1 MWVNLKKN
9 RLVLF
14 CDFYTFVYNLLLW
27 VSLSLFLNKVIFLNS
42 INDEL
47 VCIDSYCVK
56 NWNNIIWFFYAFKK
70 SIHPFQTT
78 EQFNN
83 LKYVR
88 ISVKIYH
95 KSNIATR
102 CEVPWKELLI
112 YYILANTIKYN
123 IYSLTSHS
131 SRRSRTESWGTPA
144 MALLPWNTIL
154 YLYKNM

>member
-1 MWVNLKKN
+1 MS
-9 RLVLF
+9 LF
-14 CDFYTFVYNLLLW
+14 K
-27 VSLSLFLNKVIFLNS
+27 SLFLNKVIFLNS
-42 INDEL
+42 INDEF

-123 IYSLTSHS
+123 IFFNILFEQKVNNWILRYTSYGAPTVEHHMIS
-131 SRRSRTESWGTPA
+131 IQKIY
-144 MALLPWNTIL
+144 NK
-154 YLYKNM
+154 KNWKGGGGVSE